1 MADREKYLEYLKTN
15 RANLL
20 DESESLNFANREIET
35 IFFLLKNFY
44 NFHNNSKKDLNI
56 LDLGCGDKFIQKPIE
71 KLNYTYKGLDIDD
84 LDLEKD
90 HIKLPD
96 NSIDIVVS
104 LGLIEALNNPSHLIK
119 ESYRVLKK
127 DGYIY
132 LITPNWKMDYK
143 NFYNNF
149 YHKTP
154 FTPESLET
162 ALKLTKFNE
171 IKTFPGLRCKPK
183 WYYEGKFRF
192 EKAYYLL
199 PFSNNHFLNYSSKK
213 IKRNWVPEFLKG
225 HARSIIAIAKK

>member
-1 MADREKYLEYLKTN
+1 MADREKYLEYLKQN
-15 RANLL
+15 RADKLNNK
-20 DESESLNFANREIET
+20 ESLNLANREIET
-35 IFFLLKNFY
+35 MFFLLKNFY
-44 NFHNNSKKDLNI
+44 NFQDNASKNLNI

-71 KLNYTYKGLDIDD
+71 NLNHIYKGLDIDD

-90 HIKLPD
+90 RIELQE
-96 NSIDIVVS
+96 NSIDIIIS
-104 LGLIEALNNPSHLIK
+104 LGLIEALNNPAHLIK

-127 DGYIY
+127 GGYIY
-132 LITPNWKMDYK
+132 LLTPNWKMDYK
-143 NFYNNF
+143 NFFNNF

-162 ALKLTKFNE
+162 ALNLTNFSE

-192 EKAYYLL
+192 EKAFYLL
-199 PFSNNHFLNYSSKK
+199 PFLNNQFLNYNSEK
-213 IKRNWVPEFLKG
+213 IKRDWVPEFLKG